1 MRVAIVKR
9 MKDNSFDRAMNQI
22 VGQAEAEQQQ
32 ELRHARRNQLLG
44 RVRTGVK
51 WALVA
56 GVLVTLFCYRVELQA
71 FVSEKLQHKSKMAAV
86 MEGSADSGSSS
97 ESKGGAK
104 SSISKAADNA
114 NVRDQIVDEV
124 SK

>member
-1 MRVAIVKR
+1 
-9 MKDNSFDRAMNQI
+9 MKDNSFERAMSQI

-32 ELRHARRNQLLG
+32 ELRRARKNQLLG

-51 WALVA
+51 WAVVA
-56 GVLVTLFCYRVELQA
+56 GVFAAIFCHRVELQA
-71 FVSEKLQHKSKMAAV
+71 FVSEKLQHKSPMAAV
-86 MEGSADSGSSS
+86 LDGSSS
-97 ESKGGAK
+97 DSRDSKGGVK
-104 SSISKAADNA
+104 SDISKAAANA